1 MTLFLHCFNKG
12 HEALQDIALQIIS
25 DILLT
30 HPTLI
35 SQAQQQDVDG
45 DTEMEPNPLIKPI
58 YKMYS
63 KGLRS
68 ADTTVQTT
76 ACTALSKLMLAS
88 TITDPDLLKQMVLA
102 YFDPETVANPSLRQA
117 LTYFLP
123 VYCHSRRVNAVA
135 LARVSVPVMH
145 TLSERAED
153 LDEEEEMV
161 GLNLVAAQIADWTD
175 PRKMAPF
182 ASNGTKGEE
191 GEADGHVVLAEELLE
206 KILTPG
212 CNSEFSPNPNYHFH
226 SRSQSTNHPYSQNRR
241 RAQNLHVPPLKI
253 AHHTHN
259 TAHIPPNPL
268 RPHKRM
274 LRGKIGNRSFHA
286 QHPHQ
291 TPKLPL

>member
-1 MTLFLHCFNKG
+1 MALGSKANTSQNLSEENLTLFLHCFNKG
-12 HEALQDIALQIIS
+12 HEALQDIAIQIIS

-30 HPTLI
+30 HPTLL
-35 SQAQQQDVDG
+35 STPQADADG

-88 TITDPDLLKQMVLA
+88 TITDPELLKQMVLA
-102 YFDPETVANPSLRQA
+102 YFDPETAANPSLRQS

-123 VYCHSRRVNAVA
+123 VYCHSRRVNAVS
-135 LARVSVPVMH
+135 LARVSIPVLH
-145 TLSERAED
+145 TLAERAED

-182 ASNGTKGEE
+182 ASGSSKGDEQE
-191 GEADGHVVLAEELLE
+191 VDGHLVLAEELLE

-212 CNSEFSPNPNYHFH
+212 CNSECPPSFASP
-226 SRSQSTNHPYSQNRR
+226 
-241 RAQNLHVPPLKI
+241 
-253 AHHTHN
+253 
-259 TAHIPPNPL
+259 
-268 RPHKRM
+268 
-274 LRGKIGNRSFHA
+274 
-286 QHPHQ
+286 
-291 TPKLPL
+291 